1 MSRRGSVSRNRR
13 VRELRKERYNK
24 GCCVYCNKKRSIMS
38 YQDVKEYLALIFK
51 RNQSCISCG
60 IKQIKYTREK
70 KKRDEILW
78 KSK

>member
-1 MSRRGSVSRNRR
+1 MPRKGSVSRTRR
-13 VRELRKERYNK
+13 ERYNK
-24 GCCVYCNKKRSIMS
+24 GCCVYCNNKRSIMS

-51 RNQSCISCG
+51 RNKSCISCG